1 MREIIF
7 EVKKKILNLEVSEIQ
22 ILYIRKSSS
31 NTEEL
36 KATDNR
42 AGHYLI

>member
-31 NTEEL
+31 NTKEL
-36 KATDNR
+36 KAIDNR

>member
-22 ILYIRKSSS
+22 ILCIRKSSS
-31 NTEEL
+31 NTKEL
-36 KATDNR
+36 KATGNR